1 MTKYENSVFPYLL
14 HSTVNLPALWS
25 KDTNVTLIS
34 FPRLF
39 AEAITPKR
47 KKFFFQNFRINVVKI
62 DEIREELSTSY
73 FVT

>member
-1 MTKYENSVFPYLL
+1 MTGHVKTLR
-14 HSTVNLPALWS
+14 S
-25 KDTNVTLIS
+25 KGLMS

-39 AEAITPKR
+39 TETITPE
-47 KKFFFQNFRINVVKI
+47 KKFFLKITMLSFQFFLFQNVVKI